1 MKRFRTE
8 RSLARLRGSRIVF
21 ALHPH
26 KDATG
31 AWRQSLSEIQANLP
45 LEALVDPLSKQPFV
59 YRRGY
64 GSFDLY
70 SAGSN
75 GIDDS
80 GIVDDCC
87 MSPQ

>member
-21 ALHPH
+21 ALHRH

-59 YRRGY
+59 YRQGY

-80 GIVDDCC
+80 GIGDDCR